1 MPTQKNTKMCEELI
15 TKHCPII
22 GQEVIMEKDPETG
35 KKTDKVKEV
44 IRWPAVVLDPF
55 MGAGTTA
62 VAAHNTGRNVIGC
75 EIREEM
81 YDQMIERIEGELE
94 NDTTILYG
102 TRQREAAATV

>member
-1 MPTQKNTKMCEELI
+1 
-15 TKHCPII
+15 
-22 GQEVIMEKDPETG
+22 
-35 KKTDKVKEV
+35 
-44 IRWPAVVLDPF
+44 